1 VAATKGAGPRTG
13 AGEEV
18 DVGGQVPRR
27 GRRHGHREQ
36 QRHREDRSR
45 GPADVVLEVVRN
57 VPAPMHRRNST
68 LAALAAT
75 VAVLVL
81 ALIFGGSDSKQGEAD
96 AAAVPGQP
104 SVEIVSPRNG
114 ARQTSHAVV
123 VKAIVRNFRLAP
135 LQFGR
140 DPRLGE
146 GHIRFS
152 LNRVPDCVDPVKL
165 LHAINSPIGNGRLV
179 GASFDYPPYSG
190 PNGVLAERIGSA
202 GSYSPSTRP
211 EIFYHG
217 LPPGF
222 YRLILNLAQN
232 NGTTTPVHAVTNFQI
247 LPRPGHGPKP
257 CAGGKVPS
265 AKAAARLNG

>member
-1 VAATKGAGPRTG
+1 MR
-13 AGEEV
+13 
-18 DVGGQVPRR
+18 
-27 GRRHGHREQ
+27 
-36 QRHREDRSR
+36 
-45 GPADVVLEVVRN
+45 
-57 VPAPMHRRNST
+57 RRNAT
-68 LAALAAT
+68 LAAVATAA
-75 VAVLVL
+75 VVL
-81 ALIFGGSDSKQGEAD
+81 ALVLIFGGGSDSKHAEAS

-104 SVEIVSPRNG
+104 RVEIVSPRNG

-123 VKAIVRNFRLAP
+123 VKAIVENFQLAP
-135 LQFGR
+135 RQFGR
-140 DPRLGE
+140 DPQLGE

-165 LHAINSPIGNGRLV
+165 LHAINSPLGNGRLV

-202 GSYSPSTRP
+202 GSYSPATRP

-222 YRLILNLAQN
+222 YRLILNLALN
-232 NGTTTPVHAVTNFQI
+232 SGATTPDHAVTNFQI

-257 CAGGKVPS
+257 CPKGKVPS
-265 AKAAARLNG
+265 AKAAARLSG